1 MKKRTR
7 SILEEINS
15 ISSQRDSKYLV
26 ENTAENVIVSASNLI
41 RLIQET
47 YDEETSQD
55 LVKRLINSIR
65 TQDEMKFRRGIRKAN
80 ENKRHTGRKS
90 SQ

>member
-7 SILEEINS
+7 SILDEINS
-15 ISSQRDSKYLV
+15 IGSQYDNKYIV
-26 ENTAENVIVSASNLI
+26 ENKAENVIASASNLI

-47 YDEETSQD
+47 YDDDTSND

-65 TQDEMKFRRGIRKAN
+65 TQDESKFRRGIRKAN
-80 ENKRHTGRKS
+80 ENKRHSRD
-90 SQ
+90 